1 MITNTIVLFIVTFL
15 AGFSVIKTNKTW
27 SSSSLKLTLVFAG
40 AYLFSITVSHIL
52 PELYVQAGDNAM
64 RIGIYVLV
72 GFFIQQFL
80 EFLTSGVEHGHMH
93 EYSENHH
100 HSSISSLF
108 VMTGLCLHAFLEG
121 TLLAHPSSIH
131 EHNEST
137 GLLVGIVIHKIP
149 AAIALMSVVMCN
161 VKSKTTALI
170 YLVVFSIASPVGL
183 LLSEYAAVH
192 GFLSAD
198 LIVILFGVVSGNFLY
213 ISTTIFFESSPG
225 HHFNIKKIAVSL
237 LGALSALFIDLLFQ

>member
-1 MITNTIVLFIVTFL
+1 MITNTLVLFIVTFL
-15 AGFSVIKTNKTW
+15 AGFTIIKTNKSW
-27 SSSSLKLTLVFAG
+27 SSNNLKLTLVFAG

-64 RIGIYVLV
+64 RIGIYVLI

-80 EFLTSGVEHGHMH
+80 EFLTAGVEHGHMH
-93 EYSENHH
+93 EQSDSHN
-100 HSSISSLF
+100 HSSFSSLF

-131 EHNEST
+131 AHNDST

-149 AAIALMSVVMCN
+149 AAIALMSVVLCN
-161 VKSKTTALI
+161 VKSKSTALI
-170 YLVVFSIASPVGL
+170 YLFIFSIASPTGL
-183 LLSEYAAVH
+183 LLSEYASAN
-192 GFLSAD
+192 GFLSQD

-225 HHFNIKKIAVSL
+225 HHFNIKKIAVSVM
-237 LGALSALFIDLLFQ
+237 GALSALFIDILF